1 MSKLKYTAS
10 VLLFLMLFPANTL
23 GADAYI
29 DDTFNDL
36 TKIDQAATTAEVDPA
51 NGWVTLGLKNLAN
64 SLLLYNDNFDVTL
77 INNDAVETYRYNGT
91 AMELNVPRS
100 ITRGLSNP
108 VGISGRSGEY
118 IVLERGT
125 KEAAWFHYDGIGMVE
140 NGLLAVSALTDPK
153 ALDAASGLYDFT
165 LLDGN
170 RMKRYAYDG
179 TGFVLVPPL
188 SPILAGA
195 KPVSISLEDDDFA
208 AVVLDKA
215 NKAVKHYRYSGG
227 SMSLDAAKSIQT
239 PGELSEP
246 RSLSVSKTGGMYVV
260 ADSDQVKAYHYDGS
274 AMIFNPALSVTGLN
288 KPLAVSLKP
297 DLFAY
302 AVLTHD
308 AGNKPQVC
316 YYAFDGT
323 GMVEIQGLRVTG
335 LDDIMYDNDQV
346 LQGKGVGTAFGVAGL
361 KLLADVALP
370 AGTSINWEV
379 TVDGITWQ
387 TIIPG
392 DIARFALPGTKPDYR
407 ATLHTDDPAVTP
419 KILSVQLLD
428 ASLTVGNFQVTD
440 LIGPVIPGNPALPTD
455 EQVKIWAGYNVT
467 FQIETTGRVENMTA
481 TITCGSDVITLSSPL
496 GKITPDEPPGTPIN
510 IWTGVFHTDASVPVG
525 TLLDISVRAGRGT
538 EHTDVDYP
546 DFAEIYGSA
555 LDNHHI
561 HLTH

>member
-1 MSKLKYTAS
+1 MSKLKHTAS
-10 VLLFLMLFPANTL
+10 VLLFLMLFPVNVL
-23 GADAYI
+23 GVDAYI

-36 TKIDQAATTAEVDPA
+36 TKIDQAVTTAEVDPA
-51 NGWVTLGLKNLAN
+51 NGWVTLGLRNLAN

-77 INNDAVETYRYNGT
+77 INNDAVETYQYNGT
-91 AMELNVPRS
+91 AMELYVPRS
-100 ITRGLSNP
+100 ITGGLSNP
-108 VGISGRSGEY
+108 VSISGRWGEY

-125 KEAAWFHYDGIGMVE
+125 KETTWFHFDGFGMVE
-140 NGLLAVSALTDPK
+140 NGLLGVSALTDPK
-153 ALDAASGLYDFT
+153 ALDAANGIYDFV

-170 RMKRYAYDG
+170 RLKRYAYDG
-179 TGFVLVPPL
+179 TGFALIPPL
-188 SPILAGA
+188 SPVLAGA
-195 KPVSISLEDDDFA
+195 NPISISLEDDDFA
-208 AVVLDKA
+208 AVVLDQA

-227 SMSLDAAKSIQT
+227 SMSLDAAKSIQA

-246 RSLSVSKTGGMYVV
+246 RSLSVSKTGGMYLV

-274 AMIFNPALSVTGLN
+274 AMVYNPSLSVTGLN

-323 GMVEIQGLRVTG
+323 GMVEIPGLRVTG

-346 LQGKGVGTAFGVAGL
+346 LQGKSVETAFDVAGL
-361 KLLADVALP
+361 KLLADVEFP

-387 TIIPG
+387 TIVPG
-392 DIARFALPGTKPDYR
+392 DIARFTIPGTKPNYR

-440 LIGPVIPGNPALPTD
+440 IIGPVIPGNPALPTD

-467 FQIETTGRVENMTA
+467 FQIETAGRAESVSA
-481 TITCGSDVITLSSPL
+481 DITCGSDVITLSSL
-496 GKITPDEPPGTPIN
+496 CSEITPDEPPGTPIN
-510 IWTGVFHTDASVPVG
+510 IWTGVFHTNAGVPAG
-525 TLLDISVRAGRGT
+525 THLDIFFRAMSGT
-538 EHTDVDYP
+538 EHTDAAYP

-555 LDNHHI
+555 LENHHI